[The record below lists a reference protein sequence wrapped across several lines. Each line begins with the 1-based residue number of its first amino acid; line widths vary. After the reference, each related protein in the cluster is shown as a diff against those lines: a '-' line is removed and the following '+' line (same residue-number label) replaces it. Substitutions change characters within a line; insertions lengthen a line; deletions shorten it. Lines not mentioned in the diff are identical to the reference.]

1 MRCHTCDKIGVV
13 AAFAELHHGIN
24 EIRHVVLACSFG
36 QEREVLLQNGPV
48 VFLLNVGQFYL
59 KGKTQR
65 QHISVNR
72 LIELLCLYTLLRKL
86 KEHVLIRV

>member
-1 MRCHTCDKIGVV
+1 MRCHTCDKIRVV

-48 VFLLNVGQFYL
+48 VLLLNVGQFYL

-72 LIELLCLYTLLRKL
+72 LIE
-86 KEHVLIRV
+86 